1 MTDRETYVYQAA
13 LAGDLD
19 YSEVNTSGDAEWAT
33 NGYRERADNEALPF
47 DERKFAFDF
56 ILNLASDFGDA

>member
-1 MTDRETYVYQAA
+1 MTDRENYIYTAA

-19 YSEVNTSGDAEWAT
+19 YTEVCTSGDAEWAT
-33 NGYRERADNEALPF
+33 NGYRERADNEALSF

-56 ILNLASDFGDA
+56 IRNLSADF

>member
-1 MTDRETYVYQAA
+1 MTDRENYIYQAA

-19 YSEVNTSGDAEWAT
+19 YSEVRTGGDAEWAT
-33 NGYRERADNEALPF
+33 NGYQERADNEALPF

-56 ILNLASDFGDA
+56 IRNLSADF